1 MWLLVVGQSS
11 CGGRDIGRV
20 RTWSQ
25 TCAALAEIDPKSKPF
40 LLSLSP
46 SCSPGDNRA
55 TSQRLPSQTFSFFFF
70 LAREAA
76 IHSSSVKHYCVFI
89 PILPTLLE
97 RETGQMSRS
106 FSDIYQT
113 GSREVREVR
122 SHAHLIPATAC
133 LLCVYPAIPAQV
145 AGHFSGEER
154 DTAHLQTH
162 MANRVGS
169 MASIPHCMFI

>member
-1 MWLLVVGQSS
+1 MLLWLRLTPS
-11 CGGRDIGRV
+11 
-20 RTWSQ
+20 
-25 TCAALAEIDPKSKPF
+25 P
-40 LLSLSP
+40 SLSSSLCP
-46 SCSPGDNRA
+46 PAVRLEITELEARGSPAR
-55 TSQRLPSQTFSFFFF
+55 SFLFFSFFF

-106 FSDIYQT
+106 FSDISQT

-122 SHAHLIPATAC
+122 NHAHLIPATAC
-133 LLCVYPAIPAQV
+133 LLCVHSAIPAQV

-162 MANRVGS
+162 MANRVVS